1 MYNSFKKVP
10 NLTNCVT
17 SHALYIFLSQ
27 MIIIL
32 HVGNACGILGET
44 KCNLNSIFFA
54 GLAVFDS
61 CVAGSGYAAVLSP
74 TYKIIILKSVLF
86 AYCKVGNNPHKIPT
100 VMARIKKLNSL
111 SLLS

>member
-10 NLTNCVT
+10 SLTNCVT

-44 KCNLNSIFFA
+44 KCNLNSI
-54 GLAVFDS
+54 
-61 CVAGSGYAAVLSP
+61 
-74 TYKIIILKSVLF
+74 LF
-86 AYCKVGNNPHKIPT
+86 A
-100 VMARIKKLNSL
+100 
-111 SLLS
+111 SLLYLTAVWPGQDTQLF